1 MKNKI
6 KKIISIL
13 LGILIITLSLFILYK
28 KGYILKKETEESKF
42 EYMPLTY
49 EICDENSC
57 VYLLGSI
64 HIGDNRVSNFNQK
77 LLDLYNKSNY
87 LAVELD
93 TKNVSIDVSEYTLT
107 PPETLDSLLSEE
119 EKNKITKFIEE
130 NGALPYE
137 QLKYFKLGY
146 LYNYFSMLPLFE
158 HGLISSGVDEYFLS
172 LAHKE
177 NKEIIE
183 IETYEEQ
190 MSLLLDYSNDFYIAQ
205 INSLIDNYALGSKS
219 LNLLYETYLTA
230 NKELL
235 ENMLNEDNNAPAT
248 EEEKKYIDEMLYKR
262 NNKMATKL
270 KELLNNDKETFMIV
284 GLAHVLGKNGIIDL
298 INNDNYKINIIK

>member
-1 MKNKI
+1 
-6 KKIISIL
+6 
-13 LGILIITLSLFILYK
+13 
-28 KGYILKKETEESKF
+28 
-42 EYMPLTY
+42 
-49 EICDENSC
+49 
-57 VYLLGSI
+57 
-64 HIGDNRVSNFNQK
+64 
-77 LLDLYNKSNY
+77 
-87 LAVELD
+87 
-93 TKNVSIDVSEYTLT
+93 
-107 PPETLDSLLSEE
+107 
-119 EKNKITKFIEE
+119 
-130 NGALPYE
+130 
-137 QLKYFKLGY
+137 
-146 LYNYFSMLPLFE
+146 MLPLFE